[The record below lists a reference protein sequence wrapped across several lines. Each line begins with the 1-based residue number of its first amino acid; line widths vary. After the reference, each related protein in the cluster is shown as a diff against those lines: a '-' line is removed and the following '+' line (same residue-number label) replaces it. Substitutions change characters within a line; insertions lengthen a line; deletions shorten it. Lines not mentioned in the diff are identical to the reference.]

1 MGGSDWLKIDL
12 VETTTWPACRRERR
26 SWRLAGDTYFGLES
40 AAAQENWPLGKPA
53 LNIRFAATVASVALS
68 GAPGAMVCASDRS
81 QETTLKGLG
90 IWRTRA
96 GQVSILPGREGAR
109 EGMVGFVF
117 VTSFT
122 SITGFSESAS

>member
-1 MGGSDWLKIDL
+1 MASLPSGTA
-12 VETTTWPACRRERR
+12 VMAT
-26 SWRLAGDTYFGLES
+26 AGDTYFGLES

-90 IWRTRA
+90 IWRIRA